1 MSAIRL
7 NGQYCLLRD
16 IEKKDFAAFV
26 NLVLPKITATEPIPH
41 TAAGVVASLVAEGK
55 SESDPVVQAGLQSCA
70 SLGIKNMW
78 VDGGTASVTEET
90 PTDAAAGLETAF
102 GFAAVQSGLALA
114 AAMCN
119 AFRRKIRVNEQEIF
133 VVRQSRELMMQI
145 AQRVSAIKQVNE
157 PVFITAGRLLGG
169 MMKEGMALDAPETMT
184 VLCMLSD
191 LGATAV
197 QIDIEKGILGFGQFS
212 HANAMS
218 SAILQGL
225 DAEKVKTVRESIE
238 KTNEQ
243 FRRAAEQQ
251 AGGRPAGQPAAQRL
265 AVPAVIGTRRRR

>member
-1 MSAIRL
+1 
-7 NGQYCLLRD
+7 
-16 IEKKDFAAFV
+16 
-26 NLVLPKITATEPIPH
+26 
-41 TAAGVVASLVAEGK
+41 
-55 SESDPVVQAGLQSCA
+55 
-70 SLGIKNMW
+70 
-78 VDGGTASVTEET
+78 
-90 PTDAAAGLETAF
+90 
-102 GFAAVQSGLALA
+102 
-114 AAMCN
+114 
-119 AFRRKIRVNEQEIF
+119 
-133 VVRQSRELMMQI
+133 
-145 AQRVSAIKQVNE
+145 
-157 PVFITAGRLLGG
+157 
-169 MMKEGMALDAPETMT
+169 MT